1 MTGSIVQQVWQE
13 FSPRGD
19 EKAAFHEDFR
29 DNGLIMVTI
38 GDSAEGFDID
48 PDRPFGSL
56 VSALADRMQ
65 TIIMEARQQMVPDCP
80 LHPAAHPLESD
91 VVDSAAAWLCPSTKR
106 LARYMKV
113 TTEAG

>member
-13 FSPRGD
+13 FSPRED
-19 EKAAFHEDFR
+19 EKAAFQEDFR

-38 GDSAEGFDID
+38 GDSAEGFDMD

-56 VSALADRMQ
+56 VPALADRMQ
-65 TIIMEARQQMVPDCP
+65 TIIMEARQQMAPDCP

-91 VVDSAAAWLCPSTKR
+91 VVDGAAAWLCPSTKR

-113 TTEAG
+113 TTEAA